1 MSGVKEKL
9 GDLSWLGPEYADKGW
24 VEVDET
30 VTSIQSSPAEIA
42 WQKAKDLL
50 RESDWSVL
58 PDVPMINEQRQEWIA
73 YRAELRNVRSQQ
85 GFPENITWPIKPE

>member
-1 MSGVKEKL
+1 MAGVQDKL
-9 GDLSWLGPEYADKGW
+9 GDLSWLGEAYADQGW
-24 VEVDET
+24 VEVDES
-30 VTSIQSSPAEIA
+30 VISNQSAPAEIA

-58 PDVPMINEQRQEWIA
+58 PDVPMLNETRQEWIA
-73 YRAELRNVRSQQ
+73 YRSELREVRSQQ